1 MSIEGRKRSLSIF
14 LLFALL
20 PLSGLIAQTP
30 KAAFDVEF
38 GGLKVL
44 SHTYRVGASPANT
57 DFDFVTQGGQEIIF
71 PFSRLE
77 ASFLFGGRHEV
88 GFLYQ
93 PLELSTKVDFPSTV
107 NIDGKA
113 FLGPTAITYGFP
125 FYRLAYQYRF
135 LDRGDSWL
143 GGGLVIQ
150 LRDASI
156 RFESLDGSTLAVSQN
171 LGIVPALATS
181 GRLALGGPWFV
192 AFEAT
197 GIYASSA
204 LLNGADFEFEG
215 SLLDA
220 SARLGFA
227 MSEAASVYLNVRFL
241 GGSASGISKYPR
253 TEWTN
258 STSPETENRLSTM
271 SFTIGA
277 GLHP

>member
-1 MSIEGRKRSLSIF
+1 MKSSRWLAAASAAV
-14 LLFALL
+14 LLVFL
-20 PLSGLIAQTP
+20 PLPGLSAQGP
-30 KAAFDVEF
+30 KASFDVEF

-44 SHTYRVGASPANT
+44 SHTYRVGAAPANS
-57 DFDFVTQGGQEIIF
+57 DFNFVTQGGQEILF
-71 PFSRLE
+71 PFGRLE

-93 PLELSTKVDFPSTV
+93 PLELDTKVNFPSTV
-107 NIDGKA
+107 TVDGKA

-125 FYRLAYQYRF
+125 FYRLTYQYRF

-143 GGGLVIQ
+143 GGGLAIQ
-150 LRDASI
+150 LRNASI
-156 RFESLDGSTLAVSQN
+156 RFESLDGSPLAVSQN
-171 LGIVPALATS
+171 LGIVPALALS
-181 GRLALGGPWFV
+181 GHLAIGGPWFA

-204 LLNGADFEFEG
+204 LFNGADFQFEG

-227 MSEAASVYLNVRFL
+227 VNDSASVYLNVRFL
-241 GGSASGISKYPR
+241 GGSAAGISQYPR

-258 STSPETENRLSTM
+258 STSPETENRLATM

-277 GLHP
+277 SVH